1 MTDKSRSV
9 YICPAGVVA
18 AQQLPNLLVGVRFFG
33 GAQVILL
40 RVCAPLHAP
49 FSGVPDARRSS
60 GLNDK

>member
-33 GAQVILL
+33 GAQVIYLGY
-40 RVCAPLHAP
+40 APL
-49 FSGVPDARRSS
+49 STLRSVES
-60 GLNDK
+60 PMHGGHQG